1 LIQYGKGRKQLRYL
15 TAGESHGPQLTV
27 IIEGLPSQLPFDKEK
42 IDEQLARRQKGYGRG
57 RRMQIEQDRVQ
68 ILSGVR
74 FGITTGA
81 PVTLVIENKDWTH
94 WKKVMAVEPE
104 ADAAER
110 RRISRPRPG
119 HADLN
124 GAIKYGHR
132 DMRDV
137 LERSSARE
145 TAARVA
151 AGAVARLILEACGI
165 RVAGHVL
172 RIGEVEAKRIALPL
186 EEIRSRA
193 EASPV
198 RCLDPEA
205 ETRMIALIDQAKKEG
220 DSLGGVVEVIVE
232 GVPVGLGSHVHW
244 DRKLDARIAQAIVS
258 INAFKGV
265 EFGIGF
271 EMARLRGSQVHDEI
285 LWDEERGF
293 HRATNRLGGFEGGM
307 TTGEPIVVRGV
318 MKPIPTLYKPLK
330 SVDIDT
336 KEPFEASIERSD
348 ACAVPAACV
357 VAENVVAW
365 EVARALL
372 EKFPADTMEELLRY
386 VEEYRERVR
395 RF

>member
-1 LIQYGKGRKQLRYL
+1 
-15 TAGESHGPQLTV
+15 
-27 IIEGLPSQLPFDKEK
+27 
-42 IDEQLARRQKGYGRG
+42 
-57 RRMQIEQDRVQ
+57 
-68 ILSGVR
+68 
-74 FGITTGA
+74 
-81 PVTLVIENKDWTH
+81 
-94 WKKVMAVEPE
+94 MAVEPE

-372 EKFPADTMEELLRY
+372 EKFPADTMDELLRY